1 MFEVTFFYVDGM
13 TKIKTCDVG
22 DLLPTIATML
32 QEYERSHGKYEYQRN
47 YAVQWRRVRE

>member
-1 MFEVTFFYVDGM
+1 MFEVVFFYPGGLEK
-13 TKIKTCDVG
+13 TRTCDVG

-32 QEYERSHGKYEYQRN
+32 QEYERSHGTYEYQRN